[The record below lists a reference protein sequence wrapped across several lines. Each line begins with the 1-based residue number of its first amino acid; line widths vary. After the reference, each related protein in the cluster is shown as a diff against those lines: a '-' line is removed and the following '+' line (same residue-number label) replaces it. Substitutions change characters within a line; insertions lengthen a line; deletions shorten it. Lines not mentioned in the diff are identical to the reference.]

1 MNYQLIPSSAHLT
14 TNWNGGTTTQLFIHP
29 PESSVEARDF
39 DFRISTATVE
49 AESSTFTPFKG
60 YHRTL
65 LILEGSIQIH
75 HEGHHQKELKQ
86 FDQDGFNGDWN
97 TKAVGKCVD
106 FNVITKGGL
115 TNSIA
120 ASAFLKN
127 DRKQVSISADWVFV
141 YIHSGEVV
149 IRQHADNCVLMEG
162 TVLAISEV
170 EKGFLEVLA
179 KEDSEVVLVQ
189 LSKKEAKV

>member
-1 MNYQLIPSSAHLT
+1 MVQLIPSSAHM
-14 TNWNGGTTTQLFIHP
+14 TNKWTGGTTTQLYIYP
-29 PESSVEARDF
+29 PESSVKARDF

-65 LILEGSIQIH
+65 LILEGSLQIH
-75 HEGHHQKELKQ
+75 HEGHHQRKLKK
-86 FDQDGFNGDWN
+86 FDQDAFNGDWN
-97 TKAVGKCVD
+97 TKAIGKCID
-106 FNVITKGGL
+106 FNVITKDGL
-115 TNSIA
+115 ANSMA

-149 IRQHADNCVLMEG
+149 IKHQADNFVLMEG
-162 TVLAISEV
+162 TFLAVSEA
-170 EKGFLEVLA
+170 EKGLLEVLA
-179 KEDSEVVLVQ
+179 KADSEVVLVQ
-189 LSKKEAKV
+189 LSKKETKV